1 VQRTVRGPGA
11 PISGDGFEKLLALL
25 DPDRDRAGQKYEVI
39 RSKLVKFFQ
48 WRGWTP
54 GEELADETM
63 DRVCSRLGGG
73 ESIHGR
79 DPFLYFHGVAK
90 NVLREAWQGD
100 RRQRKRH
107 QTIGVL
113 YRTGQERSGDEGEAE
128 EREAFEK
135 KLGCLQRCL
144 EHLEAVDQALIR
156 RYYRD
161 QGGAQ
166 IETRRRMAEELG
178 IPLNALRIRIHRI
191 RARLAQCVRDALGRI
206 DER

>member
-1 VQRTVRGPGA
+1 VQRTVRAPGA
-11 PISGDGFEKLLALL
+11 TISGDGFEKLLALL

-39 RSKLVKFFQ
+39 RWKLVKFFQ

-54 GEELADETM
+54 GEELADETI
-63 DRVCSRLGGG
+63 DRVCSRLGEG
-73 ESIHGR
+73 ESIRGR
-79 DPFLYFHGVAK
+79 DPFPYFHGVAK

-100 RRQRKRH
+100 RRQKKRH

-113 YRTGQERSGDEGEAE
+113 YRTGQEGSGDDAEAD
-128 EREAFEK
+128 EREQFEK

-144 EHLEAVDQALIR
+144 EHLEALDQALIR

-191 RARLAQCVRDALGRI
+191 RTRLARCVRDALARVDGG
-206 DER
+206 